1 MTREDLIKTVELTD
15 DKYIAEAAV
24 PPKKRGIFGFQ
35 GAKAVFAAAACLAVF
50 LFAGVM
56 LRNAAAPKYT
66 PAPTTEGLSV
76 SGTEEVT
83 TAANDPSTTEKESA
97 ATEKTTRHTETTADS
112 YDEPTEAPS
121 AVMTEITTEPF
132 TDEPSGEVAEP
143 TKTTDSPTAPAQP
156 PTDAPET
163 QPDPPSETPT
173 EPSSYKTLAEIIEE
187 MGIFDA
193 SLAGEGELPEAPEQP
208 QGTPPTVVTE
218 LTAEELKNLPGF
230 VLPESITPPDGFTLA
245 EFFAA
250 SYEQDDKTAVS
261 AQYIFSSESGAITVM
276 AVKRGGLTL
285 PESAKELAAET
296 VNGATVYFADN
307 SPYKTPEEA
316 NEIFAVF
323 MTNGIF
329 YAVFGSGDTLTP
341 EKLTLFIS
349 SFLKA

>member
-1 MTREDLIKTVELTD
+1 MTREELLKAVELTD

-24 PPKKRGIFGFQ
+24 PPKKKGLFGFN

-50 LFAGVM
+50 LFAGIILKNGV
-56 LRNAAAPKYT
+56 T
-66 PAPTTEGLSV
+66 PTHTDSPTTNGLSA
-76 SGTEEVT
+76 SGTEEP
-83 TAANDPSTTEKESA
+83 ATEKETTT
-97 ATEKTTRHTETTADS
+97 TEKTTHYTETT
-112 YDEPTEAPS
+112 EPLT
-121 AVMTEITTEPF
+121 V
-132 TDEPSGEVAEP
+132 EPSGEAAEP
-143 TKTTDSPTAPAQP
+143 TKTNDSPTAPAQP

-341 EKLTLFIS
+341 EELTLFIS